1 MKKRANTKRQ
11 PKRLQPR
18 IVPNENKFRE
28 LMLLIARKSEGDPR
42 CGALKLN
49 KLLFYSDFLAYLM
62 LDKPI
67 TGQEYFALENGPAPR
82 YMVRVREQMTAK
94 GDIAI
99 RKTPTVSGIQDRT
112 FALRE
117 PDLTHFTAQEVNLVD
132 SVIQLFWGQTGTE
145 MSELTHRFP
154 GWKLAAYKETI
165 PYTVALVGDRTP
177 TEAEKK
183 FGGTLEALAAACL
196 AEDAAA
202 LG

>member
-1 MKKRANTKRQ
+1 MKNRAKTKRHV
-11 PKRLQPR
+11 KKVQPR
-18 IVPNENKFRE
+18 IKPNEGKFRE

-49 KLLFYSDFLAYLM
+49 KLLFYSDFLSYLM
-62 LDKPI
+62 LDQPI

-132 SVIQLFWGQTGTE
+132 NVIQLFWGQTGTE

-165 PYTVALVGDRTP
+165 PYTVALVGDRVP
-177 TEAEKK
+177 TEAERK
-183 FGGTLEALAAACL
+183 FGVTLEALAAACL